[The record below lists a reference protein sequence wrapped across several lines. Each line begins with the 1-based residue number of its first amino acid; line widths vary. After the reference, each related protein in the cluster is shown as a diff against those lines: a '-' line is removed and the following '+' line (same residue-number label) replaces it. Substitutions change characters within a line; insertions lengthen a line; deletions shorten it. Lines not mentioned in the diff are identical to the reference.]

1 MDGPDTFNYF
11 FFNFN
16 HVYLSFNF
24 PGSLPTFVDAGK
36 NFASSN
42 ITEDNIISQLKSLH
56 KNITFMGDDT
66 WESLFP
72 GSFHKSLP
80 FPSFN
85 VMDLHTVDNGVIAHL
100 VPELKSNDWDVLI
113 GHFLGVDHCGHK
125 FGPNHP
131 EMASKLTQMDNVLR
145 YVHFVRLCIPFHVE
159 THAMKSLLYFN
170 YSWLI
175 MTL

>member
-1 MDGPDTFNYF
+1 M
-11 FFNFN
+11 
-16 HVYLSFNF
+16 
-24 PGSLPTFVDAGK
+24 DAGR

-56 KNITFMGDDT
+56 KNVTFMGDDT

-72 GSFHKSLP
+72 GSFNKSFP

-85 VMDLHTVDNGVIAHL
+85 VMDLHTVDNSVIAHL
-100 VPELKSNDWDVLI
+100 VPELKANDWDVMI

-131 EMASKLTQMDNVLR
+131 EMASKLTQMDTVLR
-145 YVHFVRLCIPFHVE
+145 YMYVHFYTVTCYDS
-159 THAMKSLLYFN
+159 MKSLLYFY
-170 YSWLI
+170 YS
-175 MTL
+175 

>member
-1 MDGPDTFNYF
+1 MHLTLIFPQNIFNITL
-11 FFNFN
+11 NF
-16 HVYLSFNF
+16 S
-24 PGSLPTFVDAGK
+24 GSLPTFVDAGR

-42 ITEDNIISQLKSLH
+42 ITEDNIISQLKSLQ

-72 GSFHKSLP
+72 DAFHKSFP

-85 VMDLHTVDNGVIAHL
+85 VMDLHTVDNGVIEHL
-100 VPELKSNDWDVLI
+100 IPEIKTKDWDVLI

-131 EMASKLTQMDNVLR
+131 EMASKLTQMDAVLR
-145 YVHFVRLCIPFHVE
+145 YVHFVQLFFLHCRMQRTQIFKLALF
-159 THAMKSLLYFN
+159 LDN
-170 YSWLI
+170 
-175 MTL
+175 